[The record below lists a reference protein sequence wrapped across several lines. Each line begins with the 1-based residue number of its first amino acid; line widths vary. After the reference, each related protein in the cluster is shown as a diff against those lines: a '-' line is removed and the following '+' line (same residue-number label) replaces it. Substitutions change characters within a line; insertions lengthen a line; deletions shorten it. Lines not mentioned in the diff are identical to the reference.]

1 MRILPQSGLRNPCK
15 NFDILPA
22 MAERENSAFRLYR
35 FIQRMVPQ
43 PENLPTNQVLL
54 NAFGIEKG
62 GDAHQQN
69 ATVAKVLGLLFTELE
84 LLVSELKRHE
94 YTDETIRPITAP
106 FDTLSAGGLANP
118 WQRVKSVFAASLLSL
133 RPIAETPN
141 LLTDDGVVI
150 SKDEL
155 AELSK
160 DIEALRQEVQTSGLP
175 ASVKEFILHQL
186 NIITGAIRDYPLS
199 GVKAFKQAAKDAIFL
214 ELEHSDIVTQ
224 YSEKPQMTR
233 LRAIQAKV
241 VKASKFSIEFAKFLS
256 AMDTISHHGGALL
269 GWAQHLLK

>member
-1 MRILPQSGLRNPCK
+1 M
-15 NFDILPA
+15 
-22 MAERENSAFRLYR
+22 
-35 FIQRMVPQ
+35 
-43 PENLPTNQVLL
+43 
-54 NAFGIEKG
+54 
-62 GDAHQQN
+62 
-69 ATVAKVLGLLFTELE
+69 
-84 LLVSELKRHE
+84 
-94 YTDETIRPITAP
+94 
-106 FDTLSAGGLANP
+106 
-118 WQRVKSVFAASLLSL
+118 

-160 DIEALRQEVQTSGLP
+160 DIEALRQEVQTSDLP

>member
-1 MRILPQSGLRNPCK
+1 
-15 NFDILPA
+15 

-35 FIQRMVPQ
+35 FIQRMMLQ
-43 PENLPTNQVLL
+43 PDALPASQVVL

-69 ATVAKVLGLLFTELE
+69 ANVARVLGLLFTELE
-84 LLVSELKRHE
+84 LLVSELKRHD
-94 YTDETIRPITAP
+94 YSDEAIKPITAP
-106 FDTLSAGGLANP
+106 FDTLSAGGLVNQ
-118 WQRVKSVFAASLLSL
+118 WQRIKGVFAASLLSL

-160 DIEALRQEVQTSGLP
+160 DIETLRQEVQTSDLP

-186 NIITGAIRDYPLS
+186 NIITGAIRDDPLA
-199 GVKAFKQAAKDAIFL
+199 GVKAFKQAAKDAIFH
-214 ELEHSDIVTQ
+214 EVEHSEIVTQ

-241 VKASKFSIEFAKFLS
+241 VKASKFSVEFAKLLS
-256 AMDTISHHGGALL
+256 AMDTISHHSGALL